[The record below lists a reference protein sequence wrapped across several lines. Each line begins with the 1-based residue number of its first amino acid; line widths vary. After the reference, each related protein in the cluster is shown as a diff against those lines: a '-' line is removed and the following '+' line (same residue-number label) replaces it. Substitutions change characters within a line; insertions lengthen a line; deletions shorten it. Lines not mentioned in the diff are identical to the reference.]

1 MFSAFFFNCTLHF
14 FHSKLILSF
23 HIRLSLALARS
34 VGRSMCV
41 LLCLG
46 LCIICT
52 ICFAITK
59 QTIISNSTIKF
70 EITSDNDFAL
80 SSFKT
85 IKCSSLALSVSVI
98 VLFFF
103 VRLFVCLLACCA
115 FFFRFYVSPT
125 SSILQLMRFCNCA
138 VCTLMLTTWRLPYGV
153 KRYQIVHLATKLPL
167 INAWRTKKI
176 VCKIECSPYSTWI
189 QLELSLHCRL
199 TDSSTY
205 ETQLNRWQLV
215 ILLGIFKREQV

>member
-1 MFSAFFFNCTLHF
+1 MRASTVHTKNHTMFSAFFLIAHYIFF

-23 HIRLSLALARS
+23 HIRLFLALARS

-103 VRLFVCLLACCA
+103 CSFVCLLACLLCVL
-115 FFFRFYVSPT
+115 FSF
-125 SSILQLMRFCNCA
+125 L
-138 VCTLMLTTWRLPYGV
+138 RLS
-153 KRYQIVHLATKLPL
+153 H
-167 INAWRTKKI
+167 
-176 VCKIECSPYSTWI
+176 
-189 QLELSLHCRL
+189 
-199 TDSSTY
+199 
-205 ETQLNRWQLV
+205 
-215 ILLGIFKREQV
+215 